1 MISGLMLVGNETKN
15 NIYELTIGSPSG
27 TDMYGAAF
35 GYIAADNI
43 GSLSPNDIDGRIIEE
58 FCCDFDRGDRLYI
71 YFSRQSEQ
79 TWTGKIIVKFIDY
92 DNYEVHLYQDK
103 ISSNL
108 FSSEVGSTLPQIFLE
123 NIGKTIRIMM
133 RKEVRK

>member
-1 MISGLMLVGNETKN
+1 MINGMMMCNKTKSD
-15 NIYELTIGSPSG
+15 IYELTVGSYAS
-27 TDMYGAAF
+27 TNMYGAAF

-123 NIGKTIRIMM
+123 NVGNTIRIKLC
-133 RKEVRK
+133 KE